1 MRDNSATLLRTFKKL
16 DMEHKRDDD
25 MLRFVRRQLMAH
37 GIRCGAHLLFVYISA
52 RCSHAARRKDESVTP
67 QQMREALSRLRAQES
82 LIGPYLRSVD
92 LRVGTQY
99 RVHEDGTMELP
110 WDFNKR

>member
-1 MRDNSATLLRTFKKL
+1 
-16 DMEHKRDDD
+16 
-25 MLRFVRRQLMAH
+25 
-37 GIRCGAHLLFVYISA
+37 
-52 RCSHAARRKDESVTP
+52 
-67 QQMREALSRLRAQES
+67 MREALSRLRAQES

-99 RVHEDGTMELP
+99 RVHHDGTMELP